1 MSNNIFQKAP
11 LLEMKNITKTFPGV
25 KALDNVTLRLK
36 KGEVLALLGENGAGK
51 STLIK
56 VLGGAHSVDSG
67 EIFIENRLTKFNSP
81 AQACEMGI
89 SIIYQE
95 FNLIPELT
103 IRDNIFLGKEN
114 TRKGIIKYNFEKR
127 KARSLFDKIGLKIDT
142 EVLCSYL
149 TIAQQQMVEIAKAL
163 SAKAKIIVMDEPSAT
178 LSNNEVEKL
187 FSIIRDLKNQNISI
201 IYISHRLD
209 EIFQVA
215 DRIMVLRDGINVGE
229 EDPKC
234 VSRDELIEKMVGRTF
249 ESEFP
254 KNNVT
259 LGRERLRIENISAG
273 TKVCNISFNLRE
285 REILGFAGL
294 VGAGRTELMH
304 LIFGIGKPDS
314 GRIFLNNIEIKIS
327 NPLDAIQN
335 RICLLAEDRKKHG
348 LILNHSCLENFGL
361 PNLKKY
367 IRFLFLDKKKER
379 NAFDN
384 YVNDLKIKISD
395 HESMVSSLSGG
406 NQQKIVLAKW
416 LESNSDIII
425 FDEPTQGIDVGAK
438 YEIYLLINQLANE
451 GKSIIIVS
459 SELPELIGMCN
470 RIIVMHEGY
479 FKGEVS
485 ETTHVTQEDIFKI
498 AMS

>member
-1 MSNNIFQKAP
+1 MNKNIFQKVP
-11 LLEMKNITKTFPGV
+11 ILEMKDITKTFPGV
-25 KALDNVTLRLK
+25 RALDKVTLRLEE
-36 KGEVLALLGENGAGK
+36 GEVLALLGENGAGK

-67 EIFIENRLTKFNSP
+67 EIFIDNQLTKLSSP
-81 AQACEMGI
+81 AQAWEMGI

-103 IRDNIFLGKEN
+103 IRDNIFLGKEK
-114 TRKGIIKYNFEKR
+114 TRKGIIDYNFEKR
-127 KARSLFDKIGLKIDT
+127 KTRSLFDKIGLKFDT
-142 EVLCSYL
+142 EVLCSSL
-149 TIAQQQMVEIAKAL
+149 TVAQQQMVEIAKAL
-163 SAKAKIIVMDEPSAT
+163 SVKAKIIVMDEPSAT

-187 FSIIRDLKNQNISI
+187 FSIIRDLKKQNISI

-209 EIFQVA
+209 EIFKVA
-215 DRIMVLRDGINVGE
+215 DRVMVLRDGINVGE

-234 VSRDELIEKMVGRTF
+234 TSRDGLIEKMVGRTL

-254 KNNVT
+254 KNNVIP
-259 LGRERLRIENISAG
+259 GKERLRVENMSAG
-273 TKVCNISFNLRE
+273 KKVCNISFNLRE
-285 REILGFAGL
+285 KEIVGFAGL
-294 VGAGRTELMH
+294 VGAGRTELMR
-304 LIFGIGKPDS
+304 LIFGIDKPDS
-314 GRIFLNNIEIKIS
+314 GRIFLNGVEIKIS
-327 NPLDAIQN
+327 NPRDAIRN

-348 LILNHSCLENFGL
+348 LVLNHTCRENFGL

-379 NAFDN
+379 NAFDS
-384 YVNDLKIKISD
+384 YVNNLKIKISD
-395 HESMVSSLSGG
+395 HEAMVSSLSGG

-416 LESNSDIII
+416 IESNSDIII
-425 FDEPTQGIDVGAK
+425 FDEPTRGIDVGTK

-459 SELPELIGMCN
+459 SELPELLGMCN

-485 ETTHVTQEDIFKI
+485 ETSTITQEDILKI
-498 AMS
+498 AIS